1 MGMPAPDNFAKRMF
15 QDITEIDSSSVTQ
28 SLPDIRKW
36 GDSFQIIWW
45 SLEYHT
51 TKKKNQRPITLVNM
65 DVKILN
71 RILVSWTQQYTKEIY
86 VITNLSSS
94 HAHNRFSIIKSI
106 DEVYHSKRLNEK
118 KHIII
123 SKDEK
128 NQ

>member
-1 MGMPAPDNFAKRMF
+1 MF

-36 GDSFQIIWW
+36 GDSFQIILW
-45 SLEYHT
+45 SSEYHT
-51 TKKKNQRPITLVNM
+51 IKKKNQSPITLMNM

-71 RILVSWTQQYTKEIY
+71 RILVSWTQKYTKEIY
-86 VITNLSSS
+86 IITNLSSS
-94 HAHNRFSIIKSI
+94 HVHNRFSIIKSI
-106 DEVYHSKRLNEK
+106 GEVYHSKRLNEK

-123 SKDEK
+123 SKVEK

>member
-1 MGMPAPDNFAKRMF
+1 MPAPDNFAKRMF

-51 TKKKNQRPITLVNM
+51 TKKKNQRPITLMNM

>member
-1 MGMPAPDNFAKRMF
+1 MPAPDNFAKRMF